1 MAAPWSTF
9 SITRRDTEVAERTT
23 SAFAG
28 AISASVTPLR
38 DGGDAVDLDAIGPL
52 VSHLAAAGIDGILAL
67 GTTGE
72 GILLSTAERRL
83 AAEAFVRARREGLI
97 VIIHCGAQTTA
108 ATVNLTAHAAEVGA
122 DAVAVI
128 APPYFALDDAALVA
142 HFTAAGRACAPLPF
156 FVYEFAARSGYAVKP
171 AVIGELRSRLPNLVG
186 LKVSDAPWERF
197 EPYLID
203 GLKVFVGPEALI
215 HRGLE
220 AGAVGAVSG
229 LAAAFPEE
237 VTEVVRRPT
246 EAGARRLGE
255 IRDRVQRFPF
265 HAALKH
271 LLIRRGVPIE
281 EHSRKP
287 LRALMP
293 NEKAELDRIADELL
307 PLVTR

>member
-1 MAAPWSTF
+1 MSE
-9 SITRRDTEVAERTT
+9 RRKPV
-23 SAFAG
+23 FAG
-28 AISASVTPLR
+28 AISASVTPMR
-38 DGGDAVDLDAIGPL
+38 DAGAAVDVEAIGQLAEHL
-52 VSHLAAAGIDGILAL
+52 VAAGVDGILAL

-72 GILLSTAERRL
+72 GILLSTAERRA
-83 AAEAFVRARREGLI
+83 AAEAFVRAGREQVVVI
-97 VIIHCGAQTTA
+97 VHCGAQTTA
-108 ATVNLTAHAAEVGA
+108 DTVTLAAHAAEVGA

-128 APPYFALDDAALVA
+128 APPYFAPDDAALIE

-171 AVIGELRSRLPNLVG
+171 AVIEELRTRLPNLVG

-229 LAAAFPEE
+229 LAAAFPEA
-237 VTEVVRRPT
+237 VSEVVRRPT

-271 LLIRRGVPIE
+271 LLVRRGVPIE
-281 EHSRKP
+281 EHCRMP

-293 NEKAELDRIADELL
+293 TEKAELDRIADELL
-307 PLVTR
+307 PVVAR

>member
-1 MAAPWSTF
+1 MPEQTKP
-9 SITRRDTEVAERTT
+9 T
-23 SAFAG
+23 FAG
-28 AISASVTPLR
+28 AISASVTPMR
-38 DGGDAVDLDAIGPL
+38 EGGEAVDVEAIGPL
-52 VSHLAAAGIDGILAL
+52 VEHLAARGVDGILAL

-72 GILLSTAERRL
+72 GILLSTAERR
-83 AAEAFVRARREGLI
+83 AVADAFVRARRDGLI
-97 VIIHCGAQTTA
+97 VIVHCGAQTTA
-108 ATVNLTAHAAEVGA
+108 ATVNLAAHAAEVGA

-128 APPYFALDDAALVA
+128 APPYFAPDDAALIE

-171 AVIGELRSRLPNLVG
+171 AVIDELRSRLPNLVG

-197 EPYLID
+197 EPYLMD

-215 HRGLE
+215 HRGLA

-229 LAAAFPEE
+229 LAAAFPEA

-246 EAGARRLGE
+246 EAGAYRLGE

-281 EHSRKP
+281 GHCRMP
-287 LRALMP
+287 LRGLMP
-293 NEKAELDRIADELL
+293 AERAELDRMAEELL
-307 PLVTR
+307 PVVAR

>member
-1 MAAPWSTF
+1 MP
-9 SITRRDTEVAERTT
+9 ERTKPV
-23 SAFAG
+23 FAG

-38 DGGDAVDLDAIGPL
+38 DGGDEVDLDAIGPL
-52 VSHLAAAGIDGILAL
+52 VEHLAAAGVDGILAL

-72 GILLSTAERRL
+72 GVLLSTAERRL
-83 AAEAFVRARREGLI
+83 AASAFVRARGEELVVI
-97 VIIHCGAQTTA
+97 VHCGAQTTA
-108 ATVNLTAHAAEVGA
+108 ATVNLAAHAAEIGA

-128 APPYFALDDAALVA
+128 APPYFAPDDAALVE
-142 HFTAAGRACAPLPF
+142 HFTAAGHACEPLPF

-171 AVIGELRSRLPNLVG
+171 AVISELRSRLPNLIG

-215 HRGLE
+215 HRGLA

-237 VTEVVRRPT
+237 VIEVVRRPT

-271 LLIRRGVPIE
+271 LLVRRGVPIE
-281 EHSRKP
+281 EHSRRP
-287 LRALMP
+287 LRALTA
-293 NEKAELDRIADELL
+293 NEKAELDLIADELL
-307 PLVTR
+307 PFVTR

>member
-1 MAAPWSTF
+1 MPDRPKPSF
-9 SITRRDTEVAERTT
+9 GGSIA
-23 SAFAG
+23 
-28 AISASVTPLR
+28 ASVTPMR
-38 DGGDAVDLDAIGPL
+38 KAGAVVDIEAIGQL
-52 VSHLAAAGIDGILAL
+52 GDHLMAAGVDGILAL

-72 GILLSTAERRL
+72 GILLSTAERR
-83 AAEAFVRARREGLI
+83 AVAEAFVRTGRGRAVVI
-97 VIIHCGAQTTA
+97 VHCGAQTTA
-108 ATVNLTAHAAEVGA
+108 DTVTLAAHAAEVGA

-128 APPYFALDDAALVA
+128 APPYFAPDDAALIE

-156 FVYEFAARSGYAVKP
+156 FIYEFAARSGYAVTP
-171 AVIGELRSRLPNLVG
+171 AVIGELRSRLSNLVG

-215 HRGLE
+215 HRGLA

-229 LAAAFPEE
+229 LAAAFPEA

-271 LLIRRGVPIE
+271 LLVRRGVPIE
-281 EHSRKP
+281 EHCRMP

-293 NEKAELDRIADELL
+293 SEKAELDRIAEELL
-307 PLVTR
+307 PVVAR

>member
-1 MAAPWSTF
+1 MS
-9 SITRRDTEVAERTT
+9 ERLEP
-23 SAFAG
+23 AFAG
-28 AISASVTPLR
+28 AIAASVTPLR
-38 DGGDAVDLDAIGPL
+38 EGGDVVDVDAIGPL
-52 VSHLAAAGIDGILAL
+52 VEHLAAAGVDGILAL

-72 GILLSTAERRL
+72 GILLNTTERR
-83 AAEAFVRARREGLI
+83 AAADAFVRARRRGLI
-97 VIIHCGAQTTA
+97 VIVHCGAQTTA
-108 ATVNLTAHAAEVGA
+108 ATVNLAAHAAEVGA

-128 APPYFALDDAALVA
+128 APPYFAPDDAALIE

-171 AVIGELRSRLPNLVG
+171 AVIEELRSRLPNLVG

-215 HRGLE
+215 HRGLV

-229 LAAAFPEE
+229 LAAAFPEA

-265 HAALKH
+265 QAALKH

-281 EHSRKP
+281 GHSRKP
-287 LRALMP
+287 LRGLMP

-307 PLVTR
+307 PVVTR

>member
-1 MAAPWSTF
+1 MP
-9 SITRRDTEVAERTT
+9 EMPKV
-23 SAFAG
+23 AFAG

-38 DGGDAVDLDAIGPL
+38 EGGEAVDVDAIGPL
-52 VSHLAAAGIDGILAL
+52 VEHLAAAGVDGVLAL

-72 GILLSTAERRL
+72 GILLSTAERR
-83 AAEAFVRARREGLI
+83 AAAAAFVKDRPTGLI
-97 VIIHCGAQTTA
+97 VIVHCGAQTTA
-108 ATVNLTAHAAEVGA
+108 ATVNLAAHAAEAGA

-128 APPYFALDDAALVA
+128 APPYFAPDDAALVE

-156 FVYEFAARSGYAVKP
+156 FVYEFAARSGYAIKP
-171 AVIGELRSRLPNLVG
+171 AVIEELRSRLPNLVG

-215 HRGLE
+215 HRGLA

-229 LAAAFPEE
+229 LAAAFPEA
-237 VTEVVRRPT
+237 VTEVVRRPS

-271 LLIRRGVPIE
+271 LLVRRGVPIQ
-281 EHSRKP
+281 EHSRMP
-287 LRALMP
+287 LRALTP
-293 NEKAELDRIADELL
+293 NEKTELDRLADELL
-307 PLVTR
+307 PVVTR